1 MIRLLLLSC
10 LLVGCAT
17 ERLGV
22 EHIKDRDYRVQ
33 GHLDRDEYD
42 EIIRIVKAH
51 PKEQINFY
59 ASSVGGTSHDLFDCM
74 DALYQHGQVYWYSL
88 DQCDSAC
95 AVLALSTHHANG
107 HYRLH
112 SFYRHHH
119 HHIEAATGYNA
130 QILDRLGS
138 YWYDPAKLHHMFHS
152 PEELWDITLTDG
164 VIDEH

>member
-1 MIRLLLLSC
+1 MKLITYILLACLS
-10 LLVGCAT
+10 GCAT

-22 EHIKDRDYRVQ
+22 EHIQDRDYKVS

-42 EIIRIVKAH
+42 EIIRIVKSH

-74 DALYQHGQVYWYSL
+74 DALYQHGQVHWYSL

-95 AVLALSTHHANG
+95 AVLALSTRHANG

-112 SFYRHHH
+112 SFYRHYH
-119 HHIEAATGYNA
+119 HHIEAAPNYNA
-130 QILDRLGS
+130 LVLERLGS
-138 YWYDPAKLHHMFHS
+138 YGYDTARLHHMFHS
-152 PEELWDITLTDG
+152 VEELWDITLTDG
-164 VIDEH
+164 VIVE

>member
-1 MIRLLLLSC
+1 MKLTAYILLAFLT
-10 LLVGCAT
+10 GCAT

-42 EIIRIVKAH
+42 EIIRIVKSH
-51 PKEQINFY
+51 PEQQINFY

-74 DALYQHGQVYWYSL
+74 DALNQHGQVHWYSL

-95 AVLALSTHHANG
+95 AVLALSTRHANG
-107 HYRLH
+107 SYRLH
-112 SFYRHHH
+112 SFYRHRHH
-119 HHIEAATGYNA
+119 HAEAAPAYNA

-138 YWYDPAKLHHMFHS
+138 YGYDVDRLHHMFHS
-152 PEELWDITLTDG
+152 VEELWDITLTDG
-164 VIDEH
+164 VIVE

>member
-10 LLVGCAT
+10 LLVGCTT

-22 EHIKDRDYRVQ
+22 EHIQDRDYRVQ

-42 EIIRIVKAH
+42 EIIRIVKLH
-51 PKEQINFY
+51 PNQQINFY

-74 DALYQHGQVYWYSL
+74 DALNQHGQVHWYSL

-119 HHIEAATGYNA
+119 HHVEAAPNYNA
-130 QILDRLGS
+130 LVLERLGS
-138 YWYDPAKLHHMFHS
+138 YGYDTAKLHHMFHS
-152 PEELWDITLTDG
+152 VEELWDVTLSDG
-164 VIDEH
+164 VIVEH